1 MLCWMFLVSFLFLPL
16 SDSIPTSDSTTY
28 ELNDELLLAGVD
40 GPYLFKKRNKIRE
53 IRVVSTDT
61 SYEIEEY
68 VHNSNEK
75 SKFVCFVENKEKDSF
90 SFQLK
95 KKIKA
100 PSTKHKQPEKL
111 LAISDIEGN
120 FNAFY
125 SLLVGNGVM
134 DESYNWTYGNG
145 HLVLVGDFVDR
156 GTNVTQC
163 LWLIYMLE
171 QEAEKAGGMVHFI
184 LGNHEVMNLLGQT
197 EYVDEKYMALA
208 HRLSGKEDA
217 IKAYKYLM
225 SNQRELVRWMKS
237 KNVIERIG
245 KTIFVHGGLSKE
257 LITANMS
264 IGEMNSFLRMALT
277 REYFADDGEANL
289 KKFLM
294 GPLGPLWYRGLVGR
308 YKKIYTKASQKEVN
322 STLKYF
328 QAEQM
333 VIGHTVVE
341 NISSDYQG
349 KVYRT
354 DIGFPTMKFT
364 GKAQGLLIENNQF
377 YRVNDLG
384 ERILLT
390 EEQKAAEEELAKKKK
405 LEQKEKR
412 VKEEELAK
420 KEKSMKKENEN

>member
-1 MLCWMFLVSFLFLPL
+1 MLIKTFKKRTRNWCIVATTMLGWAFLVGFIGLPTFDSIPS
-16 SDSIPTSDSTTY
+16 SDSITY
-28 ELNDELLLAGVD
+28 PNNDELLLAGVD
-40 GPYLFKKRNKIRE
+40 GPYLFKKRNRIRE
-53 IRVVSTDT
+53 IRVVSSDT
-61 SYEIEEY
+61 SYEIQEF
-68 VHNSNEK
+68 VHSSSDKKVFE
-75 SKFVCFVENKEKDSF
+75 CFVENKEKDSF
-90 SFQLK
+90 KFHLR
-95 KKIKA
+95 KKIKP
-100 PSTKHKQPEKL
+100 PSTKYKQPAKL

-134 DESYNWTYGNG
+134 DKSYNWTYGEG

-184 LGNHEVMNLLGQT
+184 LGNHEVLNLLGQT

-217 IKAYKYLM
+217 MKAYKYLM

-245 KTIFVHGGLSKE
+245 KTLFVHGGMSKE
-257 LITANMS
+257 LISANMS
-264 IGEMNSFLRMALT
+264 IGEMNSFIRMGMT
-277 REYFADDGEANL
+277 REYYSDDGEANL

-308 YKKIYTKASQKEVN
+308 YKKIYQKATQKELN
-322 STLKYF
+322 STLNYF
-328 QAEQM
+328 QADQI

-341 NISSDYQG
+341 EISSDYEG

-364 GKAQGLLIENNQF
+364 GKAQALLIEKDNF
-377 YRVNDLG
+377 YRVNDFG
-384 ERILLT
+384 ERVLLS
-390 EEQKAAEEELAKKKK
+390 EEREA
-405 LEQKEKR
+405 
-412 VKEEELAK
+412 VD
-420 KEKSMKKENEN
+420 

>member
-1 MLCWMFLVSFLFLPL
+1 MC
-16 SDSIPTSDSTTY
+16 
-28 ELNDELLLAGVD
+28 
-40 GPYLFKKRNKIRE
+40 IR
-53 IRVVSTDT
+53 
-61 SYEIEEY
+61 
-68 VHNSNEK
+68 
-75 SKFVCFVENKEKDSF
+75 
-90 SFQLK
+90 
-95 KKIKA
+95 
-100 PSTKHKQPEKL
+100 
-111 LAISDIEGN
+111 
-120 FNAFY
+120 
-125 SLLVGNGVM
+125 
-134 DESYNWTYGNG
+134 
-145 HLVLVGDFVDR
+145 DR

-294 GPLGPLWYRGLVGR
+294 GPLGPLWYL
-308 YKKIYTKASQKEVN
+308 S
-322 STLKYF
+322 
-328 QAEQM
+328 
-333 VIGHTVVE
+333 
-341 NISSDYQG
+341 
-349 KVYRT
+349 
-354 DIGFPTMKFT
+354 
-364 GKAQGLLIENNQF
+364 LIH
-377 YRVNDLG
+377 
-384 ERILLT
+384 I
-390 EEQKAAEEELAKKKK
+390 
-405 LEQKEKR
+405 
-412 VKEEELAK
+412 
-420 KEKSMKKENEN
+420 

>member
-1 MLCWMFLVSFLFLPL
+1 MQKMTFRKRTRHWSIVAITMLGWMFLVSFLFLPASTSIL
-16 SDSIPTSDSTTY
+16 SSDSTTCDS
-28 ELNDELLLAGVD
+28 NDELLLAGVD

-68 VHNSNEK
+68 VHDSHDNK
-75 SKFVCFVENKEKDSF
+75 KFTCYVENKDKDSF
-90 SFQLK
+90 TFHLK
-95 KKIKA
+95 KKIKS
-100 PSTKHKQPEKL
+100 PSTKYKQPEKV

-134 DESYNWTYGNG
+134 DKSYNWTYGNG

-184 LGNHEVMNLLGQT
+184 LGNHEVLNLLGQT
-197 EYVDEKYMALA
+197 EYVDKKYMALA

-217 IKAYKYLM
+217 SKAYKFLM

-257 LITANMS
+257 LISANMS
-264 IGEMNSFLRMALT
+264 IGEMNSFIRMALT

-308 YKKIYTKASQKEVN
+308 YKKIYIKATQKEVN
-322 STLKYF
+322 SVLNYF
-328 QAEQM
+328 QADQM
-333 VIGHTVVE
+333 VIGHTVVK
-341 NISSDYQG
+341 NISPDYEG

-354 DIGFPTMKFT
+354 DIGFPIMKFT

-377 YRVNDLG
+377 YRVNDFG
-384 ERILLT
+384 ERILLNDNLVSG
-390 EEQKAAEEELAKKKK
+390 K
-405 LEQKEKR
+405 
-412 VKEEELAK
+412 
-420 KEKSMKKENEN
+420 